1 MLKQDTRA
9 RGKRSREE
17 VEGRKSD
24 ASHNF
29 DPVKPAQASGSISYN
44 VRSRGSQELAKHQHA
59 EASSTFGSAVQ
70 PQMPLPN
77 TPLGKVA
84 IPALKQSRRNESAS
98 TAFKRGR
105 TAHACDN
112 CRKSKSGCTGEL
124 PCLKC
129 RNAGIHCVYGDGKRD
144 KDRKRL
150 SKLSKE
156 ADSLTRQN
164 YEMVEGLRRI
174 QLRAELSKEEIR
186 DAIDSIL
193 TMSPISTTGESETL
207 HTISPGRELS
217 EDSEEEYDERE
228 VGSTGSIDAVNVDT
242 DRDDTRAMGLVG
254 KSSAVAWAKRTAE
267 ECRPGSNNPS
277 AFGKPLAPTSY
288 HTEDADFEESEV
300 SNVDM
305 FEWPDPRVAD
315 ALVRSYFDNVHKAFP
330 IVDKAAF
337 TLKYTHFR
345 PGSSDLSPED
355 LIWLGT
361 LNAVFAISAVF
372 AHLTK
377 SPSRGHHNDH
387 LLFVARAKLLCMDQG
402 ILYRDPRVSTVC
414 GLGLLCLYYVSTCRL
429 NRAWTICGLA
439 IRDATT
445 LGLHLRSE
453 APGIPDVEKEH
464 RVRTWWS
471 LYGLECSLNESTGRP
486 SCVSDRDISAP
497 LPININEED
506 FHPGQVLYDRME
518 DIPSSEILPSNR
530 RNSRTSRVRIAT
542 GVQSLPY
549 MFPILQLQPT
559 SSTYFIYRTQL
570 SIIAHEIVTQ
580 LYCASTIKEK
590 WSNVQD
596 IISGIDQRLET
607 WKENLPVEFNV
618 DFDTVNEPDWNDPWL
633 LQRTGLAML
642 FNSSRMILFRP
653 CLCRFEGRIKNQS
666 EASQDFSQKAVV
678 ACILSARKMISLFA
692 WSATSNEK
700 VYAISPWWNI
710 LNYLCEALSVLMLE
724 MAFQSQ
730 HMPRE
735 SAHILEDAKKGVNWL
750 AMMSGQ
756 LISARKA
763 WEIFDKLIRLVAPVI
778 HSSVLDMPTESPIP
792 PGYHWRRG
800 MADAPQQGFPSQ
812 SPLQRQH
819 PVALTEGHLRQFQ
832 NAQPAV
838 SVPAAP
844 PYWTPQHAPTTSF
857 PPYTGTYDPGYSGMF
872 GNPLDHSEA
881 LSRFS
886 NIGGVHGIYD
896 DPWLHMFSEGG
907 GVAGAGM
914 HFDSSSG
921 GEERRDFI
929 AQQVQHEPPV
939 YHQYGGMGG
948 SSDAGSRVPGQFPGP
963 GAMEQ
968 QQNNERLQ
976 RDSTGSYRRGFGY

>member
-1 MLKQDTRA
+1 QDTRA
-9 RGKRSREE
+9 RGKRSRDNVEE
-17 VEGRKSD
+17 RSGKDET
-24 ASHNF
+24 SHNF
-29 DPVKPAQASGSISYN
+29 DPFDSAQPSGSTSFDIQ
-44 VRSRGSQELAKHQHA
+44 SRDSPELTQHQHA
-59 EASSTFGSAVQ
+59 ETSSTGGSAVQ
-70 PQMPLPN
+70 PQLPLPN
-77 TPLGKVA
+77 APLGKVA
-84 IPALKQSRRNESAS
+84 ISQLKQSRRNESAS

-129 RNAGIHCVYGDGKRD
+129 RNAGFHCVYGDGKRD

-156 ADSLTRQN
+156 ANFLVRQN
-164 YEMVEGLRRI
+164 HDIVEKLRRI
-174 QLRAELSKEEIR
+174 QLRAELTKEGIR
-186 DAIDSIL
+186 DAIDNIL
-193 TMSPISTTGESETL
+193 TMSLVPTVGESQTRP
-207 HTISPGRELS
+207 TVSPAGELS
-217 EDSEEEYDERE
+217 EGSEGEYDETE

-242 DRDDTRAMGLVG
+242 DRDDTRATGLVG

-267 ECRPGSNNPS
+267 ECRPGSSNPE
-277 AFGKPLAPTSY
+277 AIGKRDNPFTLASY
-288 HTEDADFEESEV
+288 YTEDADFEENDV
-300 SNVDM
+300 SNVDK

-315 ALVRSYFDNVHKAFP
+315 ALVRSYFDHVHKTFP

-337 TLKYTHFR
+337 TIKYTHFR
-345 PGSSDLSPED
+345 PRSRDLSPED

-361 LNAVFAISAVF
+361 LNTVFAISAWF
-372 AHLTK
+372 AYLTK
-377 SPSRGHHNDH
+377 SPSRGHHSDH
-387 LLFVARAKLLCMDQG
+387 LLFIARAKLLCMDEG

-414 GLGLLCLYYVSTCRL
+414 ALGLLCLYYVSTCRL

-453 APGIPDVEKEH
+453 APEIPDVEKEH
-464 RVRTWWS
+464 RVRIWWS

-497 LPININEED
+497 LPVNINEED
-506 FHPGQVLYDRME
+506 FHPGQVLYDRIE
-518 DIPSSEILPSNR
+518 DIQSSTILPSNR
-530 RNSRTSRVRIAT
+530 RDSKASRVRIAT
-542 GVQSLPY
+542 GAQSLAY
-549 MFPILQLQPT
+549 MFPVLQLQLT
-559 SSTYFIYRTQL
+559 TSTYFIYRTQL

-596 IISGIDQRLET
+596 IIRVIDQRLEI

-618 DFDTVNEPDWNDPWL
+618 DFDTVNEPDWSDPWL

-642 FNSSRMILFRP
+642 YNSSRMILFRP
-653 CLCRFEGRIKNQS
+653 CLCRFEGRMKNQS
-666 EASQDFSQKAVV
+666 ESSQNSSQKAVV

-735 SAHILEDAKKGVNWL
+735 STHILEDARKGVNWL

-756 LISARKA
+756 FISARKA
-763 WEIFDKLIRLVAPVI
+763 WEIFDQLIRLVAPII
-778 HSSVLDMPTESPIP
+778 HSSVLDMPTEAPIP
-792 PGYHWRRG
+792 LGYQWRRD
-800 MADAPQQGFPSQ
+800 MADGPPQGFQPQ
-812 SPLQRQH
+812 TPLQRQN
-819 PVALTEGHLRQFQ
+819 PVELTESHLRQFQ
-832 NAQPAV
+832 NTQPTV
-838 SVPAAP
+838 SMLAAPPP
-844 PYWTPQHAPTTSF
+844 PYWTPPQHASTSF
-857 PPYTGTYDPGYSGMF
+857 QPFPGTFDQEYSGMF

-886 NIGGVHGIYD
+886 NIGAVHGIYD
-896 DPWLHMFSEGG
+896 DPWMHMFSEGG
-907 GVAGAGM
+907 GAPEGGMNFGA
-914 HFDSSSG
+914 SSSG
-921 GEERRDFI
+921 EVRRDVT
-929 AQQVQHEPPV
+929 AQQQAQNDPPV
-939 YHQYGGMGG
+939 YLQYGSMG
-948 SSDAGSRVPGQFPGP
+948 
-963 GAMEQ
+963 
-968 QQNNERLQ
+968 
-976 RDSTGSYRRGFGY
+976 